1 MSTAVSK
8 SKKKINL
15 DYNFIIK
22 GGLVLGGLYFGYKII
37 NSLFKAVG
45 LAPDKDQ
52 IKKDVDLNQSIQ
64 DTNFVLSSALIQD
77 LQSKG
82 LRYQDLEYNLAKKLS
97 SDFWNAWSFG
107 ILDEKILLTIFSQIK
122 YQSQV
127 SVLSGWF
134 EGAHGKTLIDH
145 ISNHLSSIFSTDAD
159 EAAIQQIFNNIKRMP
174 LGLIK

>member
-52 IKKDVDLNQSIQ
+52 IKKDVDLNRSIQ

-97 SDFWNAWSFG
+97 NDFWNAWSFG
-107 ILDEKILLTIFSQIK
+107 ILDEKILLTIFSQLK

-134 EGAHGKTLIDH
+134 EGAHGKTIIDH

-159 EAAIQQIFNNIKRMP
+159 EAAIQQIFNNIKKMP